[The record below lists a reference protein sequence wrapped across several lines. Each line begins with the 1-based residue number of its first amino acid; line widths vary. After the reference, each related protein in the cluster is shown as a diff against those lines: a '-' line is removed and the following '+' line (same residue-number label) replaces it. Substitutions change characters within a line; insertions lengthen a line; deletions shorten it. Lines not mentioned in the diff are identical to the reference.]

1 MSTYGE
7 RLKEAMA
14 YRSAQ
19 IGREVTRIEL
29 ANAAGCSRQNIGMIL
44 TGAQGEDQKLS
55 TERHAKAAAYLK
67 VDADWLLEGK
77 GSMELKSNMASE
89 LSELALGLG
98 ALLDKIPR
106 TDPIKRARAHA
117 AAWEAIRKELPP
129 EDANHPAQPGY

>member
-19 IGREVTRIEL
+19 IGRDVTRIEL

-77 GSMELKSNMASE
+77 GSKN
-89 LSELALGLG
+89 
-98 ALLDKIPR
+98 KNP
-106 TDPIKRARAHA
+106 PHA
-117 AAWEAIRKELPP
+117 A
-129 EDANHPAQPGY
+129 QPSSEGFFTPIAAHRGGFFTSKR